1 MIKIIEPDFASSV
14 IPTRE
19 SPMTSDESA
28 DNTKQPTANV
38 WSELSPAK
46 RVQATD
52 IIARM
57 IYKYVFALRSENDQ
71 NKTTAESLE
80 PTNKQIRD

>member
-1 MIKIIEPDFASSV
+1 MIELIKAIFARSII
-14 IPTRE
+14 ITRE
-19 SPMTSDESA
+19 LPMTSDESA

-46 RVQATD
+46 RVQATN

-57 IYKYVFALRSENDQ
+57 IYKYVLALRSENDQ
-71 NKTTAESLE
+71 KKTTAESPE
-80 PTNKQIRD
+80 PTDKQIRD